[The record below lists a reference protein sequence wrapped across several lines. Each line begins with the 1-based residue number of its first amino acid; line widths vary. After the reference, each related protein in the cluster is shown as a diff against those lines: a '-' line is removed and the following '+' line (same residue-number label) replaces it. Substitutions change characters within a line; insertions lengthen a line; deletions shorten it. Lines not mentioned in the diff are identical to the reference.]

1 MKIAGYGHRG
11 EQVIRMPNSKP
22 NLPETYLCTPLK
34 LDLNESVY
42 ITGFEPKADK
52 NTAHHM
58 ILFGCQMPGKTD
70 PVFHCGAMD
79 AGQQEDSPTTSPCA
93 NGTSIIYAWAQNA
106 PKLHLPKDVGFRVGG
121 EGSNVV
127 WLVLQVKHAFIRNI
141 YSIDVITLGQIN
153 SDHYNRF
160 ITLTKLTLPL
170 FNLIGLNK
178 AIEKWSIVFSLIV

>member
-1 MKIAGYGHRG
+1 MKTLLQKLILICFAFHLSTSSQVMKIAGNGQRG
-11 EQVIRMPNSKP
+11 EQEIRMPNSKP

-127 WLVLQVKHAFIRNI
+127 WLVLQVKHLSETFT
-141 YSIDVITLGQIN
+141 VLM
-153 SDHYNRF
+153 
-160 ITLTKLTLPL
+160 L
-170 FNLIGLNK
+170 
-178 AIEKWSIVFSLIV
+178 SL